1 MWQILKTELAYNKI
15 TLITMYTAAVGFVAA
30 AMIWDIGG
38 IYSVVPNTLV
48 AFFVGV
54 GFLSQRIC
62 KESRERQHAMLP
74 QPRTQRGVTRMLVF
88 VCFQGGIFVL
98 WLITYL
104 LNWSETPDAIW
115 MMLTANA
122 LALAIKAV
130 GFIYN
135 DTGSNIA
142 CMTRREGWSSVAA
155 ITYHVSCLLTNVVVI
170 GLLLIAVSGTDEG
183 FQLVQISADW
193 QWMKALQGFLRGPY
207 GAVGANLLFFVTF
220 YLSTSFSLPR
230 REFASSR

>member
-1 MWQILKTELAYNKI
+1 
-15 TLITMYTAAVGFVAA
+15 
-30 AMIWDIGG
+30 
-38 IYSVVPNTLV
+38 
-48 AFFVGV
+48 
-54 GFLSQRIC
+54 
-62 KESRERQHAMLP
+62 
-74 QPRTQRGVTRMLVF
+74 MLVF
-88 VCFQGGIFVL
+88 VCFQGGMFLL

-104 LNWSETPDAIW
+104 LHWSETPEAIW

-122 LALAIKAV
+122 LVLTIKAV
-130 GFIYN
+130 GFIHN
-135 DTGSNIA
+135 DMGSNVA
-142 CMTRREGWSSVAA
+142 CITRREGWSSVAA

-183 FQLVQISADW
+183 FKLVQINADW
-193 QWMKALQGFLRGPY
+193 EWMKALQGFLRGPY